1 MKFLRAS
8 APVDLIVVALAVVS
22 CLIAKIKYTLTPMA
36 WMAFDVLHN
45 IFIRRYIEKSV
56 DFVPPSLPVS
66 RVNETLIVLRAAW
79 VVSDLL

>member
-1 MKFLRAS
+1 
-8 APVDLIVVALAVVS
+8 
-22 CLIAKIKYTLTPMA
+22 
-36 WMAFDVLHN
+36 MAFDVLHN

-66 RVNETLIVLRAAW
+66 RGNETLIVLRVAW